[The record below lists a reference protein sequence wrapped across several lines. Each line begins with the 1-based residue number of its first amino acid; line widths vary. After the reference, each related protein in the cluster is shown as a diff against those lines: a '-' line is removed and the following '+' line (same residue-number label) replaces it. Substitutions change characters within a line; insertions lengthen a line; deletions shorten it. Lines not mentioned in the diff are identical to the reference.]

1 VDGALIN
8 GNLFDVLV
16 APSYFTIQPVRSET
30 AMSAYPQKRKFV
42 GMITMSALCQKQTS
56 PSPDGAFAEAVIRS
70 VELIVQRDAHD
81 VVGGVSV
88 GVNRGQVIEARPRKP
103 DVLRSDDAPVDSD
116 AQSNRC
122 LPTQYHQTFLR
133 QQAATPMRDH
143 GLGDR
148 NLTHSRNKCPPDAAL
163 TPEAEIR

>member
-1 VDGALIN
+1 VDLTTHQWQRLTYASVDGALIN

-88 GVNRGQVIEARPRKP
+88 GVNRGQVIEARPRKCR
-103 DVLRSDDAPVDSD
+103 VAVVAQRHAP
-116 AQSNRC
+116 
-122 LPTQYHQTFLR
+122 T
-133 QQAATPMRDH
+133 
-143 GLGDR
+143 
-148 NLTHSRNKCPPDAAL
+148 
-163 TPEAEIR
+163 